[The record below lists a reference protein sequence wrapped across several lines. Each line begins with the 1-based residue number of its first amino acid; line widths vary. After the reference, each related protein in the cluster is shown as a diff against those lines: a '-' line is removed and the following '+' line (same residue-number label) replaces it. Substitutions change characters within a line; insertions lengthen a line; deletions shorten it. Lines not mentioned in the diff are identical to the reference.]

1 MKRLFLL
8 MIMAAFILS
17 SGFVRAEEYYSW
29 TDENG
34 NVHMGNAPSEAPKTG
49 AKVKKYEYNEAPPEQ
64 RKVEKRRTDYNA
76 RVDEANRRREDARRD
91 AEYRA
96 AQREKEYYK
105 SRCENARLS
114 ESRYRYNW
122 RNARTD
128 RETMYWKEKLDE
140 IELICSKVK

>member
-1 MKRLFLL
+1 

-17 SGFVRAEEYYSW
+17 SGSARTEEYYSW
-29 TDENG
+29 TDVDG
-34 NVHMGNAPSEAPKTG
+34 NVHMGNAPAEMPKAG
-49 AKVKKYEYNEAPPEQ
+49 AKVKNHEYEEPSPAQ
-64 RKVEKRRTDYNA
+64 RQYERRIQDYKNKREKAINDYQ
-76 RVDEANRRREDARRD
+76 REREDARRD

-128 RETMYWKEKLDE
+128 RETLYWKEQLDE